1 MLLRNYFSLNLNCAG
16 GRTQVASSPCLCTG
30 FAQRMAPT
38 YNTPHER
45 TLFSIITTA
54 REAERKAPKRIYTQL
69 HTNSGSAAAAAAEH
83 NTADAP
89 PPSVY
94 ICRERQGRSCVYAVN
109 LIFSAPIPMPVPYS
123 ILRLAYSM
131 KLDYD
136 SRGGGGYRGSGIMA
150 LLPPKVNVS
159 SHGYVP
165 TSPQVFAIRLPCSG
179 IASAEIKLA
188 LKINV
193 SAPAESRYDD
203 TRLVFKRNKIC
214 MQVLLCLQRVSR
226 RCSRASSRRGKK
238 FYGARGRETE
248 SCCRG
253 RRIRRGGLRKFSRLN
268 AAVARDRVRGS
279 FEAHIR
285 KIKFTNLKKKK
296 STLIEMKNLNYC
308 SYSATG
314 TGALT
319 GSSIL
324 VKVDNRPGSANSGS
338 YATIADLEP
347 LYARPCGSRASY
359 YAASHVTHLSQPRLE
374 LCSWRDS
381 TRVYTSAELRRWRI
395 VERLDGSMR
404 KSSSRGG
411 CQVRAQVSKR
421 HTRGYFRPSLSRHF
435 EPRRKRPGGH
445 HQDGHRRSL
454 GLSGLSARLGG
465 LAAGRPDTRQR
476 HDPGGGLPRRRRQ
489 SAAGLLLHAQRSQS
503 QVLPYRRRA
512 SSGHEGSR
520 QRRRADSAS
529 WRFPARPRY
538 TPQRHSG
545 EELLDRHEHAASEIG
560 RRGSLARSLRS
571 GLSLPGRQREQADRL
586 DGVGDASARTVQHC
600 QRFVVIWSLSLG
612 IGDDGSAALRRGRSV
627 RAHGV
632 SARRLST
639 VPAEALPRRAVRPH
653 GRLLAGPESR
663 SADHAPA
670 AGLPAGVLRCSRW
683 LHLNMKFGTRPSQDN
698 DECEMARARLFLE

>member
-1 MLLRNYFSLNLNCAG
+1 MFN
-16 GRTQVASSPCLCTG
+16 
-30 FAQRMAPT
+30 
-38 YNTPHER
+38 
-45 TLFSIITTA
+45 I
-54 REAERKAPKRIYTQL
+54 
-69 HTNSGSAAAAAAEH
+69 
-83 NTADAP
+83 
-89 PPSVY
+89 
-94 ICRERQGRSCVYAVN
+94 ERQERSCVYAVN
-109 LIFSAPIPMPVPYS
+109 LIFSASIPMPVPYS

-136 SRGGGGYRGSGIMA
+136 SRGGGYRGSGIMA

-214 MQVLLCLQRVSR
+214 MQGIRTQSKNDSVTLQAGPLANNNGAFYIA
-226 RCSRASSRRGKK
+226 ASCACALILVVVGVASVIYIRNSK
-238 FYGARGRETE
+238 ARSQLPR
-248 SCCRG
+248 
-253 RRIRRGGLRKFSRLN
+253 
-268 AAVARDRVRGS
+268 
-279 FEAHIR
+279 
-285 KIKFTNLKKKK
+285 
-296 STLIEMKNLNYC
+296 KNLNYC

-359 YAASHVTHLSQPRLE
+359 YAASHVTHLSQ
-374 LCSWRDS
+374 S
-381 TRVYTSAELRRWRI
+381 TDPCEKA
-395 VERLDGSMR
+395 
-404 KSSSRGG
+404 
-411 CQVRAQVSKR
+411 RAVAVA
-421 HTRGYFRPSLSRHF
+421 
-435 EPRRKRPGGH
+435 RKRPGGH

-465 LAAGRPDTRQR
+465 LAAGRPDTRQH

-529 WRFPARPRY
+529 WRFPPRPRY

-545 EELLDRHEHAASEIG
+545 EKLPIGWMALETLQHGQYSTASDSWSFGVFLWELATMGQQPYAEVDPFELTAF
-560 RRGSLARSLRS
+560 LR
-571 GLSLPGRQREQADRL
+571 
-586 DGVGDASARTVQHC
+586 DGY
-600 QRFVVIWSLSLG
+600 
-612 IGDDGSAALRRGRSV
+612 
-627 RAHGV
+627 
-632 SARRLST
+632 RLSQ
-639 VPAEALPRRAVRPH
+639 PRPCPDELFALMAVCWLGPSRDRPTMPQ
-653 GRLLAGPESR
+653 LLAYLQEFYDALG
-663 SADHAPA
+663 
-670 AGLPAGVLRCSRW
+670 G
-683 LHLNMKFGTRPSQDN
+683 FI
-698 DECEMARARLFLE
+698 

>member
-1 MLLRNYFSLNLNCAG
+1 MFN
-16 GRTQVASSPCLCTG
+16 
-30 FAQRMAPT
+30 
-38 YNTPHER
+38 
-45 TLFSIITTA
+45 I
-54 REAERKAPKRIYTQL
+54 
-69 HTNSGSAAAAAAEH
+69 
-83 NTADAP
+83 
-89 PPSVY
+89 
-94 ICRERQGRSCVYAVN
+94 ERQERSCVYAVN
-109 LIFSAPIPMPVPYS
+109 LIFSASIPMPVPYS

-136 SRGGGGYRGSGIMA
+136 SRGGGYRGSGIMA

-214 MQVLLCLQRVSR
+214 MQATELRVALYTYSSFFSVR
-226 RCSRASSRRGKK
+226 R
-238 FYGARGRETE
+238 
-248 SCCRG
+248 
-253 RRIRRGGLRKFSRLN
+253 RKFSRLN
-268 AAVARDRVRGS
+268 AAVARDRVRRS

-285 KIKFTNLKKKK
+285 KIKFTNLKKKN
-296 STLIEMKNLNYC
+296 STLIEMFNINDDQNDSVTLQAGPLANNNGAFYIAASCACALILVVVGVASVIYIRNSKARSQLPRKNLNYC

-359 YAASHVTHLSQPRLE
+359 YAASHVTHLSQVQDFGRGDRLVMR
-374 LCSWRDS
+374 LAA
-381 TRVYTSAELRRWRI
+381 TAGRVEPLGGLQRRSAQQQQG
-395 VERLDGSMR
+395 VDGSMR

-421 HTRGYFRPSLSRHF
+421 HTRGYFRSSLSRHF

-465 LAAGRPDTRQR
+465 LAAGRPDTRQH

-529 WRFPARPRY
+529 WRFPPRPRY

-545 EELLDRHEHAASEIG
+545 EKLPIGWMALETLQHGQYSTASDSWSFGVFLWELATMGQQPYAEVDPFELTAF
-560 RRGSLARSLRS
+560 LR
-571 GLSLPGRQREQADRL
+571 
-586 DGVGDASARTVQHC
+586 DGY
-600 QRFVVIWSLSLG
+600 
-612 IGDDGSAALRRGRSV
+612 
-627 RAHGV
+627 
-632 SARRLST
+632 RLSQ
-639 VPAEALPRRAVRPH
+639 PRPCPDELFALMAVCWLGPSRDRPTMPQ
-653 GRLLAGPESR
+653 LLAYLQEFYDALG
-663 SADHAPA
+663 
-670 AGLPAGVLRCSRW
+670 G
-683 LHLNMKFGTRPSQDN
+683 FI
-698 DECEMARARLFLE
+698 